1 MTAKFQTMVTVPVSE
16 NADAARRNF
25 ANSHLIV
32 RMANGEE
39 LVNLS
44 LHAVADWTFGQL
56 LEHIHAKILGI
67 NRERRARGEPL
78 HFTTVAFP
86 SDILEHGRTGYTWEN
101 MYNTD
106 RYDLDLDLDIFLPL
120 DWRLYGNPIADPA
133 AEDGSDYRPQKR
145 AEELLRSNHIL
156 HARMPPD
163 LASVRLLWIWFLG
176 WDSVDIGRER
186 QECTIFAPYRTLS
199 CTRILICDQN

>member
-1 MTAKFQTMVTVPVSE
+1 MATVPVSE

-101 MYNTD
+101 MEDTD
-106 RYDLDLDLDIFLPL
+106 RSDLDLDLDDPPCPYADPFYLPR
-120 DWRLYGNPIADPA
+120 DWRLHGTPIADPA
-133 AEDGSDYRPQKR
+133 MEDGRCYYPRHGFRKR

-156 HARMPPD
+156 RARMPPD
-163 LASVRLLWIWFLG
+163 LASVRLLWIWFFG
-176 WDSVDIGRER
+176 VGQR
-186 QECTIFAPYRTLS
+186 
-199 CTRILICDQN
+199 

>member
-44 LHAVADWTFGQL
+44 LHVVADWTFGQL

-101 MYNTD
+101 MPDTD
-106 RYDLDLDLDIFLPL
+106 RSDLEVDLDVFLPR
-120 DWRLYGNPIADPA
+120 DWRLHGNPIADPA
-133 AEDGSDYRPQKR
+133 TKGGHDYRLR
-145 AEELLRSNHIL
+145 DSRYWAEELLRSNDIL

-163 LASVRLLWIWFLG
+163 LASVRLLWIWFFG
-176 WDSVDIGRER
+176 VGQR
-186 QECTIFAPYRTLS
+186 
-199 CTRILICDQN
+199 